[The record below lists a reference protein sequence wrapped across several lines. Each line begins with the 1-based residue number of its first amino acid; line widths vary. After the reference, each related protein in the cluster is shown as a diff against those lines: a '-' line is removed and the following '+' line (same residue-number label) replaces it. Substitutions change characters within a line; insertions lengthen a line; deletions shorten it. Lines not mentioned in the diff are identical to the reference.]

1 MHVWLARKC
10 ITVGNCVVKLKDF
23 VDSCYLPKCLEAKRA
38 DERRQTV
45 TTNTADLAS
54 LGDPAMR
61 SANGGALGASRKHR
75 TEEELE
81 DLARWEN
88 GCNSFMMDA
97 LRKTTAALLLPAL
110 ELTFPCVIRRMIATN
125 GRYAMTIIM
134 DFAGLHHWD
143 IDLRVFQLFLDIIQ
157 DGTPL
162 GCIYLNAEATC
173 QAAQKNGWEFT
184 ICTMENV
191 FEFKGETA
199 EEMNRWID
207 AIEDVLAHLTSD
219 GEMNSEPGSVQ
230 GALTRISSSFAD
242 MRSSLVDTYLESVI
256 QVLPGK

>member
-1 MHVWLARKC
+1 MSELMGSAEYPLWAFVGGAYFWLQ
-10 ITVGNCVVKLKDF
+10 GGDDGLQ
-23 VDSCYLPKCLEAKRA
+23 EAKRA

-97 LRKTTAALLLPAL
+97 LRKTFQDSEPMLLFNGGKPAIQGALWRKGKSGRRWQRRICFLLSNGMFYYFHL
-110 ELTFPCVIRRMIATN
+110 E
-125 GRYAMTIIM
+125 G
-134 DFAGLHHWD
+134 
-143 IDLRVFQLFLDIIQ
+143 